1 MYNEFRRLYTPFNL
15 KNIHKAFNER
25 VQWLMEKRVVGKD
38 LMEALIAIT
47 PWIAEML
54 HSDLGFAVTDKD
66 KFIIQKDGKTVKL
79 NISPGDPVNPKSA
92 MAEAMR
98 LNAPAAKN
106 MDASLYGI
114 PVRIYGYPIVDEH
127 RKVIGSVGIAK
138 NIETW
143 TGLNQSAEELLESSN
158 DVGRII
164 NQFLEI
170 ASQLNKDSEMLQNK
184 ADLIN
189 HKFKK
194 TNQILDSIKA
204 ISSQTR
210 LIGLNAAIEAARI
223 GEVGRGFGVV
233 ANEIRKLSGNSNDAS
248 KEIETTLNEL
258 QIDLQKI
265 TEEVNSINSTVIE
278 QLEKA
283 KEINSRIAKF
293 EDISKL
299 LLQLANRL

>member
-1 MYNEFRRLYTPFNL
+1 MENRIIGKE
-15 KNIHKAFNER
+15 
-25 VQWLMEKRVVGKD
+25 LMD
-38 LMEALIAIT
+38 ALIVIT

-54 HSDLGFAVTDKD
+54 HSDLGFAVTDRE
-66 KFIIQKDGKTVKL
+66 KFIIQKDGQTVKL

-98 LNAPAAKN
+98 TNAPSAKN
-106 MDASLYGI
+106 MDASLYGLS
-114 PVRIYGYPIVDEH
+114 VRIYGYPIVDEQ

-143 TGLNQSAEELLESSN
+143 TGLNKSAEELIKSSN
-158 DVGRII
+158 DVGSII

-170 ASQLNKDSEMLQNK
+170 AAQLNKDSEILQNK

-189 HKFKK
+189 NKFKK

-248 KEIETTLNEL
+248 KEIENTLNEL
-258 QIDLQKI
+258 QIDLQNI
-265 TEEVNSINSTVIE
+265 TDEVTTINNTVID

-283 KEINSRIAKF
+283 KEINAKISKF

-299 LLQLANRL
+299 LLKLANRL

>member
-1 MYNEFRRLYTPFNL
+1 
-15 KNIHKAFNER
+15 
-25 VQWLMEKRVVGKD
+25 MEKRVVGKE
-38 LMEALIAIT
+38 LMDALIAIT

-54 HSDLGFAVTDKD
+54 HSDLGFAVTDKE

-98 LNAPAAKN
+98 KNAPAAKN

-127 RKVIGSVGIAK
+127 GKVIGSVGIAK

-143 TGLNQSAEELLESSN
+143 TGLTNSAEELLETSN
-158 DVGRII
+158 DVGSII
-164 NQFLEI
+164 NQFMEI

-184 ADLIN
+184 ADIIN
-189 HKFKK
+189 QKFKK

-223 GEVGRGFGVV
+223 GEVGKGFGVV

-248 KEIETTLNEL
+248 KEIENTLNEL
-258 QIDLQKI
+258 QLDLQKI

-283 KEINSRIAKF
+283 NEIHEKIAKF

-299 LLQLANRL
+299 LLKLANRL